1 MEKKDIVKNMTMILA
16 NLNTREKFS
25 KNYYRLLGGL
35 EGMLICIGKT
45 PLQGEF
51 PYIEV
56 PHTRKSFFG
65 KKIEETRIELYDE
78 MIIRLV
84 KEAIKENL

>member
-1 MEKKDIVKNMTMILA
+1 MKKKDIAKYMATFVA
-16 NLNTREKFS
+16 NLNTKEMFS
-25 KNYYRLLGGL
+25 KTYYRTLGGL
-35 EGMLICIGKT
+35 EGMLICIGKI
-45 PLQGEF
+45 PLQGEI